1 MATPLQIV
9 FDASDPARL
18 ADFWIEA
25 IGYVI
30 PPPPE
35 GFESWDDWAVA
46 VGIPEESW
54 NDALAIED
62 PAGAGARIFI
72 QRVPEPKTAKNR
84 LHLDLG
90 ITGGGKVPLDE
101 RKRLVDAEVER
112 LTAAGATT
120 VGPFEQ
126 RSEYWVIMQDPE
138 GNEFCVH

>member
-54 NDALAIED
+54 NDARAIED
-62 PAGAGARIFI
+62 PAGAGPRIFI